1 MTDYLTRGDL
11 TTIDPEVAELIQ
23 HEHARQFAK
32 LIMVPSESS
41 APAAVREAEGSVLQN
56 LYAEG
61 YAHGDMRGLTQDEI
75 LDYDTQLAHYRR
87 YADRRYY
94 KGVEYCNLIEEL
106 CKRRGAEAVC
116 PPGLSPEQ
124 LYLNV
129 QPLSG
134 AIANTAVYE
143 ALANEGDVL
152 MGMNLLHGGHLSHG
166 SPVNHSG
173 KHHHMVFYEVD
184 AKTERLDYDKI
195 HEIAQR
201 EKPKIIV
208 TGYTS
213 YPWAPDLQKFREIAD
228 ACGAYLMADISHVAG
243 LAIAGVYPNP
253 VGIAHVTTFT
263 THKTLLGPRGAV
275 IVTTD
280 PELAR
285 KIDRA
290 VFPGE
295 QGGPHMNK
303 IAAIAVAFKLARRPE
318 FKQVQHQIVANAKA
332 LAQGFMDNGLRVVCG
347 GTDTHM
353 ALVDCKSAAPKLNGV
368 ALMGDASARIL
379 DLANIVC
386 NRNTIPGDRDATR
399 PSAVRFGTP
408 WVTQR
413 GLKENDMR
421 EIADVVA
428 QILKTA
434 KPFSLTSARATT
446 YRAKVDFDALIDGA
460 ARISKLCEKAG
471 VDIAAPRDSYPHIWT
486 SVASMGKNG
495 AGLSALEVSG
505 ELAQA
510 FLDLALTS
518 DVNALAAEETQP
530 AWVLERNGRPMSPA
544 IVLNTGA
551 TYRMAVP
558 AEKAERVARWL
569 RALSD
574 GYVQFDDHDAHAKLP
589 GPVIVKPVSAEGFDA
604 TLLPAELNGTGVA
617 EWKPYFIGR
626 RTTDDGR
633 RATNPQPSTLNLQP
647 STGLRRTALFDT
659 HKAMG
664 AKMVP
669 FGGWEMPV
677 WYTSVSDEH
686 AAVRKAAGLFDVS
699 HMGVLDARGPN
710 AAAFLDAVATN
721 DVYDI
726 KVGDSHYSYL
736 LDPNG
741 DVIDDI
747 MIYRVEPERYLV
759 VINAANNEKDIAWLT
774 AVNEGRAAIDAA
786 GSRAPQCEL
795 RDLRDPS
802 SGDDRRVDIALQ
814 GPASLP
820 TLMALIDDGRRTT
833 EVDPSVVRR
842 PSSVLADLPRT
853 GVMRATLA
861 GLDVFISRTGY
872 TGESIGYEIFVHP
885 DQSVALWQAILK
897 AGESLGVKPAGLGA
911 RDSTRTEAGLPL
923 YGHELAGPMNLT
935 PAHIGFGGYV
945 KAYKPFFIGKRAY
958 YDKAAQVNTKL
969 SRFRMNEKGVRAP
982 KLGDPVVDS
991 RGRVIGTVTS
1001 CALDSDGYLLGM
1013 AMLDTALNAKEGAA
1027 IGVLTL
1033 PERMPAPLAANAPLG
1048 SRTLV
1053 PNAATVLTRFP
1064 KKAK

>member
-11 TTIDPEVAELIQ
+11 ASVDPEVAELIR

-32 LIMVPSESS
+32 LIMIPSESS

-61 YAHGDMRGLTQDEI
+61 YAHPDMHGLSQAEI
-75 LDYDTQLAHYRR
+75 LDYDLQLALYRR

-106 CKRRGAEAVC
+106 CKRRGAEAIC

-129 QPLSG
+129 QPLAG
-134 AIANTAVYE
+134 AVANTAVYE
-143 ALANEGDVL
+143 ALVNEGDVV
-152 MGMNLLHGGHLSHG
+152 MGLNLLHGGHLSHG

-173 KHHHMVFYEVD
+173 RHHRMVFYEVD
-184 AKTERLDYDKI
+184 EKTELLDYDRI
-195 HEIAQR
+195 REIALR
-201 EKPKIIV
+201 EKPKMIIA
-208 TGYTS
+208 GYTS
-213 YPWAPDLQKFREIAD
+213 YPWAPDFHKFREIAD

-253 VGIAHVTTFT
+253 VGVAHVTTFT

-303 IAAIAVAFKLARRPE
+303 IAGIAVAFKLARTDSFRSL
-318 FKQVQHQIVANAKA
+318 QRQIVANAKS
-332 LAQGFMDNGLRVVCG
+332 LAQAFADNGLRVVHG

-353 ALVDCKSAAPKLNGV
+353 ALVDCRTAAPPLNGV
-368 ALMGDASARIL
+368 ALMGDAAARIL

-399 PSAVRFGTP
+399 PSALRFGTP

-413 GLKENDMR
+413 GLNEEDMR
-421 EIADVVA
+421 EIAAVVA
-428 QILKTA
+428 RILKTA
-434 KPFSLTSARATT
+434 KPFTLTSARATT
-446 YRAKVDFDALIDGA
+446 HRARVDFDALLEGA
-460 ARISKLCEKAG
+460 QRISRLCEKAG
-471 VDIAAPRDSYPHIWT
+471 MDAEVPRDDYPHVWT
-486 SVASMGKNG
+486 SVTPVEPASPS
-495 AGLSALEVSG
+495 GLSALEISG
-505 ELAQA
+505 EHARA
-510 FLDLALTS
+510 FLQLALTS
-518 DVNALAAEETQP
+518 DVQALAVEETQP
-530 AWVLERNGRPMSPA
+530 AWLLERDGSPMSPA
-544 IVLNTGA
+544 IVLNAGA
-551 TYRMAVP
+551 TYRLAVP
-558 AEKAERVARWL
+558 ANRLERVARWL

-574 GYVQFDDHDAHAKLP
+574 GYVQFDKRDVYAKLP
-589 GPVIVKPVSAEGFDA
+589 GPVIVKVVSAAGFDA
-604 TLLPAELNGTGVA
+604 RQLPAALDDASVA
-617 EWKPYFIGR
+617 AYKPYFIGR
-626 RTTDDGR
+626 VQMAEDRGLRTDNRQQTTEHGQQT
-633 RATNPQPSTLNLQP
+633 AGETAA
-647 STGLRRTALFDT
+647 LRRTALYET

-664 AKMVP
+664 ARMVP
-669 FGGWEMPV
+669 FGGWDMPV
-677 WYTSVSDEH
+677 WYTSASEEH
-686 AAVRKAAGLFDVS
+686 MAVRKAAGLFDVS

-710 AAAFLDAVATN
+710 AVAFLDAVSAN
-721 DVYDI
+721 DAHDL
-726 KVGDSHYSYL
+726 KVGGSQYSYL

-747 MIYRVEPERYLV
+747 MIYRLEPERYLV
-759 VINAANNEKDIAWLT
+759 VVNAANNDKDWAWLT
-774 AVNEGRAAIDAA
+774 AVNEGRAVIDPANPGA
-786 GSRAPQCEL
+786 RVSRCEL
-795 RDLRDPS
+795 RDLRDPA

-820 TLMALIDDGRRTT
+820 TLLALIDEEQARRALQ
-833 EVDPSVVRR
+833 S
-842 PSSVLADLPRT
+842 LPRT

-861 GLDVFISRTGY
+861 GLDVFIARTGY
-872 TGESIGYEIFVHP
+872 TGESIAYEIFVHP
-885 DQSVALWQAILK
+885 DRCAELWQAILK
-897 AGESLGVKPAGLGA
+897 AGEPFGVKPAGLAA

-923 YGHELAGPMNLT
+923 YGHELAGPLNLA
-935 PAHIGFGGYV
+935 PFHIGFGGYV

-958 YDKAAQVNTKL
+958 YQKAAQPGLKL
-969 SRFRMNEKGVRAP
+969 SRFRMNEKGVRP
-982 KLGDPVVDS
+982 PRQGDPVVDA
-991 RGRVIGTVTS
+991 RGRVIGSVTS
-1001 CALDSDGYLLGM
+1001 CALDSEGYLLGM
-1013 AMLDTALNAKEGAA
+1013 AALDAALNAREGMA
-1027 IGVLTL
+1027 IGVLAL
-1033 PERMPAPLAANAPLG
+1033 PDRPPAPLTPNAPLG

-1053 PNAATVLTRFP
+1053 PEPATVLTRFP